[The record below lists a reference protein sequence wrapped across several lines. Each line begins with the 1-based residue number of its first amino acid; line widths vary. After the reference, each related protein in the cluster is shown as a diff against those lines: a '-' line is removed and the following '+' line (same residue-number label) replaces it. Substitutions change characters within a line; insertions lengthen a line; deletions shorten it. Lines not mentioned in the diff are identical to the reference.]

1 MQMVL
6 SILDPQL
13 EAAPKFSQFPGEIL
27 GNLKSTP
34 LATPTHTDDSK
45 FAQNSVSSSD
55 PLFTPK
61 TKNPM

>member
-27 GNLKSTP
+27 GNLESTP
-34 LATPTHTDDSK
+34 LVTATLTDDSK
-45 FAQNSVSSSD
+45 CSLD
-55 PLFTPK
+55 K
-61 TKNPM
+61 TL